1 MKSHYSH
8 VLHWIFTCGELF
20 EESREI
26 LDELWEQGW
35 PVVRALAFHHCAHV
49 PDSIPRPDVIL
60 GLALFG
66 LYFVPRGFF
75 PGSSVFPSHQKTTFE
90 FVKVF
95 CRDLIFNLCTT
106 HKLFSVKHHRVKNKG
121 YYYIIIIR

>member
-1 MKSHYSH
+1 MKSHYSQ
-8 VLHWIFTCGELF
+8 VLHWIFTCDELF

-35 PVVRALAFHHCAHV
+35 LSGESPRLPPLCTCPGF
-49 PDSIPRPDVIL
+49 DSQTRL

-90 FVKVF
+90 FVTVF
-95 CRDLIFNLCTT
+95 NSRDLI
-106 HKLFSVKHHRVKNKG
+106 
-121 YYYIIIIR
+121 